1 MLLECGNNTNVEEN
15 AYQGKTRVKNQTE
28 ASLFVPRGS
37 SVSTKPL
44 NCATARKFIT
54 DLCQHTEITHVDH
67 SFNPTVDVCV
77 EKTNTHFLFGGH

>member
-1 MLLECGNNTNVEEN
+1 MS
-15 AYQGKTRVKNQTE
+15 TE
-28 ASLFVPRGS
+28 
-37 SVSTKPL
+37 PL

-77 EKTNTHFLFGGH
+77 EKTNTHFHLGDAKRRIA